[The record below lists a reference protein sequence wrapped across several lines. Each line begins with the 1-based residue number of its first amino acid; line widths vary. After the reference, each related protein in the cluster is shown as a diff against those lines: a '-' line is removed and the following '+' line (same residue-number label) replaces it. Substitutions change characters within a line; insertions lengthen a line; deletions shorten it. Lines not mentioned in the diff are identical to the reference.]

1 MKAPSNNADPSAA
14 TSEIQ
19 LLLAEKRTSLALM
32 RTGIAVLALPLSI
45 LGLLVAT
52 SKYYDPLAVL
62 HFLVP
67 LALLLLFLIF
77 FGFYLVLH
85 AIRCLRHYD
94 FLIQRI
100 KAENFSL
107 ADYLD

>member
-1 MKAPSNNADPSAA
+1 MKATSNNPDPLAA

-52 SKYYDPLAVL
+52 SKYYDPLEVL
-62 HFLVP
+62 HFLIP
-67 LALLLLFLIF
+67 LALLLLFLIV
-77 FGFYLVLH
+77 FGFYLVSH
-85 AIRCLRHYD
+85 AILGLRRYD